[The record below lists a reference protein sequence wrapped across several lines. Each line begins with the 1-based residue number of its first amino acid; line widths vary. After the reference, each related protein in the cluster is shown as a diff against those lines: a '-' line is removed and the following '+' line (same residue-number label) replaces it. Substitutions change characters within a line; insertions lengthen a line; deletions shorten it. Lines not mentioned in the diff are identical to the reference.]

1 MKRIGW
7 LWIVAAV
14 VIVGLGASSCQKST
28 PTTTPTAPKTS
39 GLFLN
44 NAYAATPDKPAT
56 AKKTPPALLTAKGE
70 VTAVDAKKLTF
81 TLKEEGKDVPTV
93 FSCSAKIAK
102 DLTVGQKVEVSYI
115 KTAKGTYR
123 AVKVQKVQETAT
135 QGTTPQGT
143 TPKGTTPKK

>member
-28 PTTTPTAPKTS
+28 PTTAPKSAPTS

-44 NAYAATPDKPAT
+44 NAYAATPDKPATPATPAT

-81 TLKEEGKDVPTV
+81 TLKEEGKEVPTV
-93 FSCSAKIAK
+93 FFCSAKTAK

-123 AVKVQKVQETAT
+123 AVKVQKVQETAS
-135 QGTTPQGT
+135 QGT
-143 TPKGTTPKK
+143 TPKK